1 MRDKIVNE
9 QRLVKRME
17 SYWDSLKEEGASLP
31 KYQKFNN
38 ARLQD
43 IWENCFTLI
52 VNEKMGNRMYKY
64 EHVGEEVHKAYGSK
78 LVGDFTMQTIKGIPG
93 VKVLEKIDEC
103 ITAKKIFV
111 EDGKFI
117 NKESKMIKFRS
128 CILPFGSDGE
138 NVDHVVTGLSW
149 RKYG

>member
-9 QRLVKRME
+9 QRLVRRME
-17 SYWDSLKEEGASLP
+17 SYWNSLREEGNSLP

-43 IWENCFTLI
+43 VWDNCFTLI
-52 VNEKMGNRMYKY
+52 VDEKNGGRIYKY
-64 EHVGEEVHKAYGSK
+64 EHVGEEVNKAYGSK
-78 LVGDFTMQTIKGIPG
+78 LCGEFNMNMIKGIPSA
-93 VKVLEKIDEC
+93 KILEKIDEC
-103 ITAKKIFV
+103 IDAKKIFV

-128 CILPFGSDGE
+128 CTLPFGSDGE
-138 NVDHVVTGLSW
+138 TVDHVITGLSW